1 MKKILLILIGGF
13 FGILSSAN
21 AQDTLS
27 AWTFPTGTDMDSN
40 ANDGIYTAYSIHTFG
55 GTDKITFSKNG
66 LTTKAAQATA
76 WNNGANSKGWEIRT
90 MTQGYK
96 DILVLSKQTS
106 GGNNPGPRDFKLQ
119 YSLDNIVWTD
129 VANAIVNVQND
140 WTSGVLSVGLPTNC
154 NDEVSVRIRWIMVS
168 DTASD
173 GSLVAA
179 NGTGKID
186 DIFIL
191 GTKINTGFEN
201 VSKIESSIYPN
212 PVVDILYANDVQEF
226 TIYTSSGQ
234 LIKNYKLNQ
243 KQSSVDL
250 SDIEKGIYFVR
261 MINFDQEISSQTLLK
276 K

>member
-154 NDEVSVRIRWIMVS
+154 NDEVIVRIRWIMVS

-212 PVVDILYANDVQEF
+212 PVVDILYANDVQELF
-226 TIYTSSGQ
+226 IYNVAGQ
-234 LIKNYKLNQ
+234 EVKSYKFNQ
-243 KQSSVDL
+243 TQASINL
-250 SDIEKGIYFVR
+250 SDLEQGIYFVR
-261 MINFDQEISSQTLLK
+261 MISSANEIVNKTLLK
-276 K
+276 L

>member
-173 GSLVAA
+173 GSLIAA

-212 PVVDILYANDVQEF
+212 PVVDILYANDVQELF
-226 TIYTSSGQ
+226 IYNVAGQ
-234 LIKNYKLNQ
+234 EVKSYKFNQ
-243 KQSSVDL
+243 TQASINL
-250 SDIEKGIYFVR
+250 SDLEQGIYFVR
-261 MINFDQEISSQTLLK
+261 MISSANEIVNKTLLK
-276 K
+276 L

>member
-66 LTTKAAQATA
+66 LTSKAAQATA

-212 PVVDILYANDVQEF
+212 PVVDILYANDVQELF
-226 TIYTSSGQ
+226 IYNVAGQ
-234 LIKNYKLNQ
+234 EVKSYKFNQ
-243 KQSSVDL
+243 TQASINL
-250 SDIEKGIYFVR
+250 SDLEQGIYFVR
-261 MINFDQEISSQTLLK
+261 MISSANEIVNKTLLK
-276 K
+276 L